1 MIEYKPHLIA
11 ENLSYMLF
19 VWFFIISVYGGIKDH
34 VLSSC
39 LCVLWLVYC
48 WIFTFDMFGS
58 MSYIELTNKVV
69 LIDGCFT
76 LVCALL
82 LKVSPTAYKHTLLLS
97 FATLC
102 HIMIILSLK
111 TKSYGFFYLW
121 YDELI
126 ILVGLLQMVISF
138 NGFNKA
144 FHRIQGLLR
153 WRDANGNSFNQSLST
168 QKTRKAKT

>member
-1 MIEYKPHLIA
+1 
-11 ENLSYMLF
+11 MLF
-19 VWFFIISVYGGIKDH
+19 VWFFIISVFGGIKDH

-39 LCVLWLVYC
+39 LCILWLVYC

-69 LIDGCFT
+69 LIDGCFA

-126 ILVGLLQMVISF
+126 ILVELLQMVISYD
-138 NGFNKA
+138 GFTRALN
-144 FHRIQGLLR
+144 RIQGLLR
-153 WRDANGNSFNQSLST
+153 GRNHDNHGYNQSLSI
-168 QKTRKAKT
+168 QKKRKAKA